1 MPLPS
6 PSANKSALSPLEP
19 RARRQNKLHRVWGFQ
34 CSCALCSLRPA
45 LSAASDQRIKQI
57 NNIKKQ
63 LTDYSPGSPA
73 TPAMADLLVSLFQ
86 QERLDGAIY
95 EAYAFAAIEWN
106 GVGEVWEAV
115 RYARLSL
122 EYGLAAVGPQDQDV
136 VEMQAIAED
145 PYGHWSWMLRTKKRM
160 GWEKMR
166 DLTRSRGRFE
176 ADY

>member
-1 MPLPS
+1 
-6 PSANKSALSPLEP
+6 
-19 RARRQNKLHRVWGFQ
+19 
-34 CSCALCSLRPA
+34 
-45 LSAASDQRIKQI
+45 
-57 NNIKKQ
+57 
-63 LTDYSPGSPA
+63 
-73 TPAMADLLVSLFQ
+73 MADLLVSLFQ